1 MKKIVLG
8 LLFMMSFSFAT
19 TEGAK
24 ELVNFLGF
32 TGVSVSLDLA
42 VFVTIIL
49 TLITWKIT
57 KDKERNELK
66 EKYKDS
72 ARKSLVEYLEKLR
85 DITKKLIDFKN
96 QYTSVSDK
104 LSDEEKMK
112 LQLQNAH
119 LISEYQKNLNE
130 FLFISP
136 IYSKKLYEILKDSM
150 DHFEFAQKNGSIE
163 IVVFSSVKTMGK
175 LLVEYTEEEIAN
187 DLIKYLYG
195 LTIEEAEK
203 KIQEFK
209 TIMKENKQK
218 EIWKWVKLQWK

>member
-57 KDKERNELK
+57 KDKEQNEIK

-72 ARKSLVEYLEKLR
+72 ARKSLLEYLGKLR
-85 DITKKLIDFKN
+85 DITKKLIVFKN
-96 QYTSVSDK
+96 QYNS

-119 LISEYQKNLNE
+119 LIPEYQKNLNE

-187 DLIKYLYG
+187 DLTKSIYG
-195 LTIEEAEK
+195 FTIEEAEK
-203 KIQEFK
+203 KLQEFK
-209 TIMKENKQK
+209 NHLERK
-218 EIWKWVKLQWK
+218 

>member
-57 KDKERNELK
+57 KDKEQNEIK

-72 ARKSLVEYLEKLR
+72 ARKSLLEYLEKLR

-187 DLIKYLYG
+187 DLTKSIYG
-195 LTIEEAEK
+195 FTIEEAEK
-203 KIQEFK
+203 KLQEFK
-209 TIMKENKQK
+209 NHLERK
-218 EIWKWVKLQWK
+218 

>member
-24 ELVNFLGF
+24 EFVNFLGF

-57 KDKERNELK
+57 KDKEQNEIK

-72 ARKSLVEYLEKLR
+72 ARKSLLEYLGKLR

-119 LISEYQKNLNE
+119 LISEYQKNLVQ
-130 FLFISP
+130 FCLISP
-136 IYSKKLYEILKDSM
+136 IYNENIYEIVKASRED
-150 DHFEFAQKNGSIE
+150 FEFAQKNGSIE

-187 DLIKYLYG
+187 DLTKSIYG

-203 KIQEFK
+203 KLQEFK
-209 TIMKENKQK
+209 NHFERK
-218 EIWKWVKLQWK
+218 

>member
-19 TEGAK
+19 TEGTK

-57 KDKERNELK
+57 KDKEQNEIK

-72 ARKSLVEYLEKLR
+72 ARKSLLEYLEKLR

-119 LISEYQKNLNE
+119 LISEYQKNLVQF
-130 FLFISP
+130 FLISP

-150 DHFEFAQKNGSIE
+150 DDFEFAQKNESIE

-175 LLVEYTEEEIAN
+175 LLVEYAEEEIAN
-187 DLIKYLYG
+187 DLTKSIYG

-203 KIQEFK
+203 KLQEFK
-209 TIMKENKQK
+209 NHFERK
-218 EIWKWVKLQWK
+218 

>member
-57 KDKERNELK
+57 KDKEQNEIK

-72 ARKSLVEYLEKLR
+72 ARKSLLEYLGKLR

-119 LISEYQKNLNE
+119 LIAEYQKNLNE

-163 IVVFSSVKTMGK
+163 IVVFSSVKTMGE
-175 LLVEYTEEEIAN
+175 LFVEYTEEEIAN
-187 DLIKYLYG
+187 DLTKSIYG

-203 KIQEFK
+203 KLQESK
-209 TIMKENKQK
+209 NQLEK
-218 EIWKWVKLQWK
+218 

>member
-66 EKYKDS
+66 EKDKNN
-72 ARKSLVEYLEKLR
+72 AKKELFEYL
-85 DITKKLIDFKN
+85 KKSKVTIDNLINFKN
-96 QYTSVSDK
+96 EYDKVSQNLTNEQK
-104 LSDEEKMK
+104 IE
-112 LQLQNAH
+112 LQSKNAH
-119 LISEYQKNLNE
+119 LITEYEKNLVQ
-130 FLFISP
+130 FCLISP

-150 DHFEFAQKNGSIE
+150 DDFEFAQKNGSIE

-187 DLIKYLYG
+187 DLTKSIYG
-195 LTIEEAEK
+195 FTIEEAEK
-203 KIQEFK
+203 KLQEFK
-209 TIMKENKQK
+209 NHLERK
-218 EIWKWVKLQWK
+218 

>member
-57 KDKERNELK
+57 KDKEQNEIK

-72 ARKSLVEYLEKLR
+72 ARKSLLEYLGKLR

-150 DHFEFAQKNGSIE
+150 DDFEFAQKNGSIE

-187 DLIKYLYG
+187 DLTKSIYG

-203 KIQEFK
+203 KLQEFK
-209 TIMKENKQK
+209 NHFERK
-218 EIWKWVKLQWK
+218 

>member
-57 KDKERNELK
+57 KDKEQNAIKEKEKLEAKKEVLNYISNIGTSTIKLKNFRNEYYKVSQNLTNEQKK
-66 EKYKDS
+66 E
-72 ARKSLVEYLEKLR
+72 
-85 DITKKLIDFKN
+85 F
-96 QYTSVSDK
+96 
-104 LSDEEKMK
+104 
-112 LQLQNAH
+112 QLNNAH
-119 LISEYQKNLNE
+119 LITEYEKNLVQ
-130 FLFISP
+130 FCLISP

-150 DHFEFAQKNGSIE
+150 DDFEFAQKNESIE
-163 IVVFSSVKTMGK
+163 IVVFSSVKTMGE

-209 TIMKENKQK
+209 NHLERK
-218 EIWKWVKLQWK
+218 

>member
-19 TEGAK
+19 TEETK

-42 VFVTIIL
+42 ALVSVLIA
-49 TLITWKIT
+49 LITWKLT

-66 EKYKDS
+66 EK
-72 ARKSLVEYLEKLR
+72 EKLEY
-85 DITKKLIDFKN
+85 KKEILNYISNIGTSTIKLKNFRN

-119 LISEYQKNLNE
+119 LITEYEKNLVQ
-130 FLFISP
+130 FCLISP
-136 IYSKKLYEILKDSM
+136 IYNENIYEIVKASRED
-150 DHFEFAQKNGSIE
+150 FEFAQKNGSIE

-187 DLIKYLYG
+187 DLTKSIYG

-203 KIQEFK
+203 KLQEFK
-209 TIMKENKQK
+209 NHFERK
-218 EIWKWVKLQWK
+218 

>member
-42 VFVTIIL
+42 ALVSVLIA
-49 TLITWKIT
+49 LITWKLT

-72 ARKSLVEYLEKLR
+72 ARKEVVEYLGKLR
-85 DITKKLIDFKN
+85 DTAKNLINFKN
-96 QYTSVSDK
+96 EYDKVSQNLTNEQK
-104 LSDEEKMK
+104 KE
-112 LQLQNAH
+112 LQSKNAH
-119 LISEYQKNLNE
+119 LITEYQKNLYD

-136 IYSKKLYEILKDSM
+136 IYNKEIYKILKASREV
-150 DHFEFAQKNGSIE
+150 FEFAEKNGSIE
-163 IVVFSSVKTMGK
+163 IVVFSSVKTMGE
-175 LLVEYTEEEIAN
+175 LFVEYTEEEIAN
-187 DLIKYLYG
+187 DLTKSIYG

-203 KIQEFK
+203 KLQESK
-209 TIMKENKQK
+209 NQLEKK
-218 EIWKWVKLQWK
+218 

>member
-57 KDKERNELK
+57 KDKEQNEIK

-72 ARKSLVEYLEKLR
+72 ARKSLLEYLGKLR

-187 DLIKYLYG
+187 DLTKSIYG
-195 LTIEEAEK
+195 FTIEEAEK
-203 KIQEFK
+203 KLQEFK
-209 TIMKENKQK
+209 NHLERK
-218 EIWKWVKLQWK
+218 

>member
-8 LLFMMSFSFAT
+8 LVCAMSFSFAT

-57 KDKERNELK
+57 KDKEQNEIK

-72 ARKSLVEYLEKLR
+72 ARKSLLEYLGKLR

-187 DLIKYLYG
+187 DLTKSIYG

-203 KIQEFK
+203 KLQEFK
-209 TIMKENKQK
+209 NHFERK
-218 EIWKWVKLQWK
+218 

>member
-57 KDKERNELK
+57 KDKEQNEIK

-72 ARKSLVEYLEKLR
+72 ARKSLLEYLGKLR

-104 LSDEEKMK
+104 LSDEQKIE
-112 LQLQNAH
+112 LQSKNAH
-119 LISEYQKNLNE
+119 LITEYQKDLME

-136 IYSKKLYEILKDSM
+136 IYSKKLYEILKDSK
-150 DHFEFAQKNGSIE
+150 DDFEFAQKNGSIE

-187 DLIKYLYG
+187 DLTKSIYG

-203 KIQEFK
+203 KLQEFK
-209 TIMKENKQK
+209 YHFERK
-218 EIWKWVKLQWK
+218 

>member
-57 KDKERNELK
+57 KDKEQNEIK

-72 ARKSLVEYLEKLR
+72 ARKSLLEYLGKLR

-119 LISEYQKNLNE
+119 LISEYQKNLVQF
-130 FLFISP
+130 FLISP

-150 DHFEFAQKNGSIE
+150 NDFEFAQKNGSIE
-163 IVVFSSVKTMGK
+163 IVVFSSVKTMGE
-175 LLVEYTEEEIAN
+175 LFVEYTEEEIAN

-195 LTIEEAEK
+195 FTIEETEK
-203 KIQEFK
+203 KLEEFK
-209 TIMKENKQK
+209 NQLERK
-218 EIWKWVKLQWK
+218 

>member
-24 ELVNFLGF
+24 EFVNFLGF

-57 KDKERNELK
+57 KDKEQNEIK

-72 ARKSLVEYLEKLR
+72 ARKSLLEYLGKLR

-187 DLIKYLYG
+187 DLTKSIYG

-203 KIQEFK
+203 KLQEFK
-209 TIMKENKQK
+209 NHLERK
-218 EIWKWVKLQWK
+218 

>member
-57 KDKERNELK
+57 KDKEQNEIK

-72 ARKSLVEYLEKLR
+72 ARKSLLEYLGKLR

-195 LTIEEAEK
+195 FTIEETEK
-203 KIQEFK
+203 KLEEFK
-209 TIMKENKQK
+209 NHLERK
-218 EIWKWVKLQWK
+218 

>member
-24 ELVNFLGF
+24 EFVNFLGF

-57 KDKERNELK
+57 KDKEQNEIK

-72 ARKSLVEYLEKLR
+72 ARKSLLEYLGKLR

-163 IVVFSSVKTMGK
+163 IVVFSSVKTMGE

-187 DLIKYLYG
+187 DLTKSIYG

-203 KIQEFK
+203 KLQEFK
-209 TIMKENKQK
+209 NHFERK
-218 EIWKWVKLQWK
+218 

>member
-57 KDKERNELK
+57 KDKEQNEIK

-72 ARKSLVEYLEKLR
+72 ARKSLLEYLGKLR

-187 DLIKYLYG
+187 DLTKSIYG

-203 KIQEFK
+203 KLQEFK
-209 TIMKENKQK
+209 NQLEKK
-218 EIWKWVKLQWK
+218 

>member
-24 ELVNFLGF
+24 EFVNFLGF

-72 ARKSLVEYLEKLR
+72 ARKSLLEYLEKLR

-119 LISEYQKNLNE
+119 LISEYQKNLVQF
-130 FLFISP
+130 FLISP

-150 DHFEFAQKNGSIE
+150 DDFEFAQKNESIE
-163 IVVFSSVKTMGK
+163 IVVFSSVKTMGE

-203 KIQEFK
+203 KLQEFK
-209 TIMKENKQK
+209 NHFERK
-218 EIWKWVKLQWK
+218 

>member
-1 MKKIVLG
+1 MRKIVLG

-19 TEGAK
+19 TEETK

-57 KDKERNELK
+57 KDKEQNEIK

-72 ARKSLVEYLEKLR
+72 ARKSLLEYLGKLR

-119 LISEYQKNLNE
+119 LITEYQKDLME

-136 IYSKKLYEILKDSM
+136 IYSKKLYEILKDSK
-150 DHFEFAQKNGSIE
+150 DDFEFAQKNGSIE

-187 DLIKYLYG
+187 DLTKSIYG

-203 KIQEFK
+203 KLQEFK
-209 TIMKENKQK
+209 NHFERK
-218 EIWKWVKLQWK
+218 

>member
-72 ARKSLVEYLEKLR
+72 ARKSLLEYLEKLR

-150 DHFEFAQKNGSIE
+150 DDFEFAQKNGSIE

-187 DLIKYLYG
+187 DLTKSIYG

-203 KIQEFK
+203 KLQEFK
-209 TIMKENKQK
+209 NHFERK
-218 EIWKWVKLQWK
+218 

>member
-57 KDKERNELK
+57 KDKEQNEIK

-72 ARKSLVEYLEKLR
+72 ARKSLLEYLGKLR

-119 LISEYQKNLNE
+119 LISEYQKNLVQF
-130 FLFISP
+130 FLISP

-163 IVVFSSVKTMGK
+163 IVVFSSVKTMGE

-187 DLIKYLYG
+187 DLTKSIYG
-195 LTIEEAEK
+195 FTIEEAEK
-203 KIQEFK
+203 KLQEFK
-209 TIMKENKQK
+209 NHLERK
-218 EIWKWVKLQWK
+218 

>member
-66 EKYKDS
+66 EK
-72 ARKSLVEYLEKLR
+72 EKLEA
-85 DITKKLIDFKN
+85 KKEVSNYISNIGTSTIKLKN
-96 QYTSVSDK
+96 FRNEYYK
-104 LSDEEKMK
+104 LSQNLTNEQKKEF
-112 LQLQNAH
+112 QLQNAH
-119 LISEYQKNLNE
+119 LITEYQKNLME

-136 IYSKKLYEILKDSM
+136 VYSKKLYEILKDSM

-187 DLIKYLYG
+187 DLTKSIYG
-195 LTIEEAEK
+195 FTIEEAEK
-203 KIQEFK
+203 KLQEFK
-209 TIMKENKQK
+209 NHLERK
-218 EIWKWVKLQWK
+218 

>member
-42 VFVTIIL
+42 ALVSVLIA
-49 TLITWKIT
+49 LITWKLT
-57 KDKERNELK
+57 KSKEDNEHRERLVKEDNERIEK
-66 EKYKDS
+66 EKDI
-72 ARKSLVEYLEKLR
+72 ARKEVVEYLGKLR
-85 DITKKLIDFKN
+85 DTAKNLIEFKN
-96 QYTSVSDK
+96 DYDSVSPK

-112 LQLQNAH
+112 LQLQNDH
-119 LISEYQKNLNE
+119 LISEYKKNLEE

-136 IYSKKLYEILKDSM
+136 IYNTNIYKILKASRED
-150 DHFEFAQKNGSIE
+150 FEFARENESIE
-163 IVVFSSVKTMGK
+163 IVVFSSVKTMGE
-175 LLVEYTEEEIAN
+175 LFVEYTEEEIAN
-187 DLIKYLYG
+187 DLTKSIYG

-203 KIQEFK
+203 KLQEFK
-209 TIMKENKQK
+209 YHFERK
-218 EIWKWVKLQWK
+218 

>member
-57 KDKERNELK
+57 KDKEQNEIK

-72 ARKSLVEYLEKLR
+72 ARKSLLEYLGKLR

-119 LISEYQKNLNE
+119 LISEYQKNLVQF
-130 FLFISP
+130 FLISP

-150 DHFEFAQKNGSIE
+150 DDFEFAQKNGSIE

-187 DLIKYLYG
+187 DLTKSIYG

-203 KIQEFK
+203 KLQEFK
-209 TIMKENKQK
+209 NHFERK
-218 EIWKWVKLQWK
+218 

>member
-57 KDKERNELK
+57 KDKEQNEIK

-72 ARKSLVEYLEKLR
+72 ARKSLLEYLGKLR

-119 LISEYQKNLNE
+119 LISEYQKNLVQF
-130 FLFISP
+130 FLISP
-136 IYSKKLYEILKDSM
+136 IYSKKLYEILKDSY
-150 DHFEFAQKNGSIE
+150 DDFEFAKKNGNIE
-163 IVVFSSVKTMGK
+163 IVIFNSIKTIYK
-175 LLVEYTEEEIAN
+175 LLAKYTEEEVAN
-187 DLIKYLYG
+187 DLIKSLYG
-195 LTIEEAEK
+195 FTIEETEK
-203 KIQEFK
+203 KLEEFK
-209 TIMKENKQK
+209 NHFERK
-218 EIWKWVKLQWK
+218 

>member
-1 MKKIVLG
+1 MRKIVLG

-57 KDKERNELK
+57 KDKEQNEIK

-72 ARKSLVEYLEKLR
+72 ARKSLLEYLGKLR

-187 DLIKYLYG
+187 DLTKSIYG

-203 KIQEFK
+203 KLQEFK
-209 TIMKENKQK
+209 NHFERK
-218 EIWKWVKLQWK
+218 

>member
-19 TEGAK
+19 TEETK

-42 VFVTIIL
+42 ALVSVLIA
-49 TLITWKIT
+49 LITWKLT

-72 ARKSLVEYLEKLR
+72 ARKEVVEYLGKLR
-85 DITKKLIDFKN
+85 DTAKNLINFKN
-96 QYTSVSDK
+96 EYDKVSQNLTNEQK
-104 LSDEEKMK
+104 KE
-112 LQLQNAH
+112 LQLNNAY
-119 LISEYQKNLNE
+119 LITEYQKNLYD

-136 IYSKKLYEILKDSM
+136 IYNKEIYKILKASREV
-150 DHFEFAQKNGSIE
+150 FEFAQKNGSIE

-187 DLIKYLYG
+187 DLTKSIYG

-203 KIQEFK
+203 KLQEFK
-209 TIMKENKQK
+209 NHFERK
-218 EIWKWVKLQWK
+218 

>member
-19 TEGAK
+19 NEGTK

-57 KDKERNELK
+57 KDKEQNEIK

-72 ARKSLVEYLEKLR
+72 ARKSLLEYLGKLR

-175 LLVEYTEEEIAN
+175 LLVEYAEEEIAN

-203 KIQEFK
+203 KLQEFK
-209 TIMKENKQK
+209 YHLERK
-218 EIWKWVKLQWK
+218 